1 MMTAGGE
8 TKRNKMDSQQ
18 QTLPATTTRVSLP
31 IDRHPAYDSILTWI
45 NYGAVEFN
53 GELIEQG
60 KDLVE
65 VVNQNYPDYNIS
77 PAALTR
83 LKKRIIR
90 ERGGYTLK
98 DGRLARQDGSVIQ
111 IVGIAEAL
119 EGIAHMGLEYLLNN
133 PYKIKAEDVIK
144 ALTLL
149 RELRKETE
157 ESDEFGQAWVNFYK
171 TDKKRK
177 MKVLNAANP
186 AMPVLEEDLSD
197 DSELVSSL

>member
-1 MMTAGGE
+1 MTE
-8 TKRNKMDSQQ
+8 QQ
-18 QTLPATTTRVSLP
+18 NLPATATKSTLT
-31 IDRHPAYDSILTWI
+31 IDRHPAYESILTWI
-45 NYGAVEFN
+45 NYGTVEFN
-53 GELIEQG
+53 GELIEQA

-111 IVGIAEAL
+111 VVGIAEAL
-119 EGIAHMGLEYLLNN
+119 ESIAHMGIEYLLNN

-149 RELRKETE
+149 RDIRKETE
-157 ESDEFGQAWVNFYK
+157 ESDEFGQAWVDFYK
-171 TDKKRK
+171 NGRKRK
-177 MKVLNAANP
+177 MKVVNVTP
-186 AMPVLEEDLSD
+186 TMPEKNDLEEDLCED
-197 DSELVSSL
+197 LEPASSL